1 LKRFNILMMA
11 LMCAASFA
19 AVSHAAKPAPQSI
32 LGGVQEYIESN
43 MPWPPGSA
51 RVDFLSDNTEFLPL
65 PANITIR
72 IEPAGKP
79 DFIGDM
85 VFLVKSYKGGSLVKT
100 EPVKARIEVLQDVV
114 VAARSLPAG
123 TILKTGDLS
132 MTSKWVRRIHPQS
145 LTSPEEASGKR
156 LTVHASPGA
165 ELLATMLRETLLV
178 RKGKMVKMVFDN
190 GSMQIVTVGLSEED
204 GSAGNIIRIRNVT
217 SNKIVYARVLSD
229 SLVRIEF

>member
-85 VFLVKSYKGGSLVKT
+85 VFLVKSYKGGSL
-100 EPVKARIEVLQDVV
+100 
-114 VAARSLPAG
+114 AARSLPAG
-123 TILKTGDLS
+123 TILKTSDLS